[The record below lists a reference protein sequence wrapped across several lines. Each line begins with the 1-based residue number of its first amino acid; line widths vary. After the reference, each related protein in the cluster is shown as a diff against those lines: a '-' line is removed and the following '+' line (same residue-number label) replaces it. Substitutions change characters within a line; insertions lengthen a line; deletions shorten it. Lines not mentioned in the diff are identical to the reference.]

1 MIKILL
7 TGDWH
12 CGDKA
17 GLTPPSHV
25 HGDHGELQAQLW
37 NWFTRVISEN
47 GPYDMVLFTGDM
59 VEGQNGK
66 NTIELFE
73 PDTYKQAEIAA
84 ECASVIDC
92 KPESMYCVYGTPF
105 HTAGTYSFEKVF
117 TELIGIDKP
126 ETIQRIKIGD
136 MLNLNV
142 RHTVGRSSIPYGSG
156 TPALKEL
163 TFEMLNAEL
172 QDDDS
177 ADVCIRGHVHMS
189 SYHQIRDKA
198 VITVPCLKY
207 PKGIYGRGL
216 IEGYYDMG
224 IGVLEVYGK
233 KDYRY
238 RPIHIPLVN
247 SSKREWKEWNQGE

>member
-17 GLTPPSHV
+17 GLAPPDFIS
-25 HGDHGELQAQLW
+25 GRYQDIQLQLW
-37 NWFTRVISEN
+37 DWFAGQIQ
-47 GPYDMVLFTGDM
+47 GQHFDMTIFTGDM
-59 VEGQNGK
+59 VEGQNTK

-84 ECASVIDC
+84 SCAEIIDC
-92 KPESMYCVYGTPF
+92 KREDMFCVYGTPF
-105 HTAGTYSFEKVF
+105 HTAGTMSYEKVF
-117 TELIGIDKP
+117 TDLLGIDKP
-126 ETIQRIKIGD
+126 ETIQRIKVGD
-136 MLNLNV
+136 WLNLNV

-163 TFEMLNAEL
+163 TFETLNAEL
-172 QDDDS
+172 QDDES

-189 SYHQIRDKA
+189 SYHQLRDKA

-224 IGVLEVYGK
+224 IGILYVYGK

-238 RPIHIPLVN
+238 QPIHIPLTI
-247 SSKREWKEWNQGE
+247 SSKREWKEWKQGE